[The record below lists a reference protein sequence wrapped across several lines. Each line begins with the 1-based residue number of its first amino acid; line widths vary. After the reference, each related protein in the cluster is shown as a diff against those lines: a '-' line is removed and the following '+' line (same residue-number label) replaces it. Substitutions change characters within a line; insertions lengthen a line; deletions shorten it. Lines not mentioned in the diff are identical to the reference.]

1 MLGAIAGGRFSD
13 MTMAKKIIERGG
25 KRVPQDRLNSGLFAF
40 FLIIPSSQLI
50 YGWCLQYDVGGLALA
65 IVAAFFT
72 GFGLMAAFSS
82 LNTYCAGKL
91 ESLHPLDFGGN

>member
-1 MLGAIAGGRFSD
+1 

-82 LNTYCAGKL
+82 LNTYCAGKSQSRIR
-91 ESLHPLDFGGN
+91 SLPKSC

>member
-1 MLGAIAGGRFSD
+1 

-40 FLIIPSSQLI
+40 FLIIPASQLI

-72 GFGLMAAFSS
+72 GVGLMAAFSS
-82 LNTYCAGKL
+82 LNTYCAG
-91 ESLHPLDFGGN
+91 ESSSSLGSFLLDFPTDK